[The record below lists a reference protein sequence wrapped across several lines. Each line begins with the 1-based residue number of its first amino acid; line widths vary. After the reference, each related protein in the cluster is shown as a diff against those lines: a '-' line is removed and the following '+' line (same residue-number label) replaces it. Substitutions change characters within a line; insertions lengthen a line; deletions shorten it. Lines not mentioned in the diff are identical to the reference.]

1 MKEKNK
7 LYILT
12 DNTLDPI
19 YASVQ
24 GGHAV
29 AQWLLDNWQTKRNKD
44 FNEDEPIWEWN
55 NDYLIYLSVDIEKW
69 KELLWRFDPSKF
81 KWTWFDE
88 PDLNN
93 KTTAIAI
100 YEKDFPGCIKRKL
113 KQEKLLGRE

>member
-1 MKEKNK
+1 MKNK

-12 DNTLDPI
+12 DKTLDSI

-29 AQWLLDNWQTKRNKD
+29 AEWLLHHWQTIHNNE
-44 FNEDEPIWEWN
+44 FNENEPIWDWN
-55 NDYLIYLSVDIEKW
+55 NDYLIYLSVDIDEW

-88 PDLNN
+88 PDLDN
-93 KTTAIAI
+93 KTTSIAI
-100 YEKDFPGCIKRKL
+100 YVNDFPGTIKRKL
-113 KQEKLLGRE
+113 QNEKLLK

>member
-12 DNTLDPI
+12 DKTLDPI

-29 AQWLLDNWQTKRNKD
+29 AEWLLENWQLLKNGD
-44 FNEDEPIWEWN
+44 PSWEWN
-55 NDYLIYLSVDIEKW
+55 NDYLIYLSVDINEWYEK
-69 KELLWRFDPSKF
+69 LAPYDPSRF
-81 KWTWFDE
+81 KWAMFRE
-88 PDLNN
+88 PDLDN

-100 YEKDFPGCIKRKL
+100 YAKDFPSCIKKEL
-113 KQEKLLGRE
+113 KQEKLLEGD

>member
-29 AQWLLDNWQTKRNKD
+29 AQWMLDDW
-44 FNEDEPIWEWN
+44 
-55 NDYLIYLSVDIEKW
+55 
-69 KELLWRFDPSKF
+69 
-81 KWTWFDE
+81 
-88 PDLNN
+88 
-93 KTTAIAI
+93 
-100 YEKDFPGCIKRKL
+100 
-113 KQEKLLGRE
+113 